1 MQKQS
6 LEVPASRGATSTAP
20 FDGVTIHLRRP
31 GQSKDPA
38 TFSPTMCVCLCQRA
52 CCFVQFRVLRF
63 SCSAMKSACR
73 CVSGCRDRTHTP
85 THTHTQRELYCCV
98 RWLQAVAAEAR
109 RKPTEPLIF
118 YRKKTPERRRR
129 NEGQTLHECPQCTYV
144 VKLLSPLLSFLLSI
158 SIALFMP
165 ACAEFCCL
173 LRSALVF

>member
-98 RWLQAVAAEAR
+98 RWLQAVVR
-109 RKPTEPLIF
+109 RHAGSQRNHSYSTV
-118 YRKKTPERRRR
+118 RRHRR
-129 NEGQTLHECPQCTYV
+129 GGGETRDR
-144 VKLLSPLLSFLLSI
+144 
-158 SIALFMP
+158 LFTSV
-165 ACAEFCCL
+165 
-173 LRSALVF
+173 RSVHT

>member
-20 FDGVTIHLRRP
+20 FDGVTIHLHRP
-31 GQSKDPA
+31 GQSKDTA
-38 TFSPTMCVCLCQRA
+38 TFSPTMCVCLCERA

-63 SCSAMKSACR
+63 SCSAMKVLAV
-73 CVSGCRDRTHTP
+73 VSPDVVTGPTHP
-85 THTHTQRELYCCV
+85 HTHTQRELYCCV

-129 NEGQTLHECPQCTYV
+129 NEGQTLPECPQCTYV